1 MSVYIKGMEMP
12 KYCGECRF
20 CLDDSRIANG
30 YCMYFHSRAN
40 LYELRKDCPLIPVP
54 DHGRLGDLDEL
65 LKEAIFSQSA
75 DELLTAIENAL
86 TIIPADKESGE

>member
-40 LYELRKDCPLIPVP
+40 LYELRKDCPLVSVP
-54 DHGRLGDLDEL
+54 PHGRLID
-65 LKEAIFSQSA
+65 A
-75 DELLTAIENAL
+75 DAL
-86 TIIPADKESGE
+86 CEGLVSNHPVVIHAKCAPTIIPADKEDGE